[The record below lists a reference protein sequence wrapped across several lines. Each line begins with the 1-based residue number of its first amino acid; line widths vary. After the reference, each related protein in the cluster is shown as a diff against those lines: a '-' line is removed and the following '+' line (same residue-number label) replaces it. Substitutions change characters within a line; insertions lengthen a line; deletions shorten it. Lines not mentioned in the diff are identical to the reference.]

1 MKIINRA
8 ILGIIVAVVLT
19 GSAFAMDIGA
29 LDRVSVLMP
38 KSKVRL
44 LIGNP
49 DQNVYVGNLEVELY
63 RLSNMESMIGTACMY
78 EDKESL
84 VGQMFF
90 FQGKGVNLAME
101 RLIKNG
107 YSLLEAREGFFNLA
121 GKDDD
126 TGQPL
131 LAFVF
136 ENSGLTV
143 VMTFEKGFYDRQV
156 SLFGKK
162 N

>member
-8 ILGIIVAVVLT
+8 ILGIIVAAALA
-19 GSAFAMDIGA
+19 GSAVAMDIEA

-49 DQNVYVGNLEVELY
+49 DHYVYVGNLEVELY
-63 RLSNMESMIGTACMY
+63 RLSSMESMIGTACVY
-78 EDKESL
+78 EDKETL

-90 FQGKGVNLAME
+90 FQGQGGNVARE
-101 RLIKNG
+101 RLIKHG
-107 YSLLEAREGFFNLA
+107 YTLLEAREGFFSLA

-131 LAFVF
+131 LAFIF

-143 VMTFEKGFYDRQV
+143 VMTFEKGFYDRQIGPA
-156 SLFGKK
+156 GKK